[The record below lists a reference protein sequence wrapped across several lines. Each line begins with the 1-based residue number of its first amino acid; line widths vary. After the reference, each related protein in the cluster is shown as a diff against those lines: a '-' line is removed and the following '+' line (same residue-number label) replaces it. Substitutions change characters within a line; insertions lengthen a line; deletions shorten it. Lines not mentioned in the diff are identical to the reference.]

1 VEEIKRIGRELKY
14 HGVVVDVYADTM
26 EMPDGRTAIWDYIHH
41 NGAAAVIP
49 VMEDGKILL
58 VKQFRN
64 ALDRITLEVPA
75 GKLDYVGEPRIEC
88 ARRELEEETGY
99 RSDHLE
105 YLLSVN
111 TTVALCN
118 ELIEIYV
125 ADHLI
130 PSKQHLDE
138 DEFVDVQAYELDELC
153 DMIYKGEI
161 CDSKTVAAILAYK
174 DRYQRK

>member
-1 VEEIKRIGRELKY
+1 
-14 HGVVVDVYADTM
+14 
-26 EMPDGRTAIWDYIHH
+26 
-41 NGAAAVIP
+41 
-49 VMEDGKILL
+49 MEDGKILL

>member
-1 VEEIKRIGRELKY
+1 MEEIKRIGRELKY